1 MQGIQVK
8 KRISGWWYVA
18 LWGVYIILASTI
30 GSALSADPGTEVAF
44 EWILFLL
51 AVLGSIILKV
61 ARSGGVK
68 PIKANNTNLL
78 HEWNNEYM
86 QTTVWLQSTAGLSY
100 EMACEITGAA
110 TGIPDFGND
119 AINMFMGVAIARGIP
134 SGMVNEG
141 RNRLIRLSSFTYQV
155 SETFPTSTVLAF
167 LNAGIE
173 ELKLQEPT
181 TPALSRYIP
190 REVMTEVWNR
200 DGGRCQRCGSQVALE
215 FDHIIPVS
223 MGGSSTANN
232 VQLLCQACNRS
243 KGNRELG

>member
-18 LWGVYIILASTI
+18 IWGVYIILASTI
-30 GSALSADPGTEVAF
+30 GSALSVYSGTEVTF

-51 AVLGSIILKV
+51 VVLGSIILKV
-61 ARSGGVK
+61 ARSDRV
-68 PIKANNTNLL
+68 KANNANLL

-100 EMACEITGAA
+100 EMACEIAGAA
-110 TGIPDFGND
+110 IGIPDFGND

-134 SGMVNEG
+134 DGIVNEG
-141 RNRLIRLSSFTYQV
+141 RNRLIRISSLTYQV
-155 SETFPTSTVLAF
+155 SETFPTSTVLTF

-223 MGGSSTANN
+223 MGGSNTANN